1 MSQLYPRSDDS
12 GELKD
17 HGPSDM
23 KKTTGDKQVTGADS
37 SCAGDSTVERLV
49 LTDHERM
56 MIMRR
61 ASRGL
66 VRVIVAQ
73 ALVAALVVL
82 VSALVAGSAA
92 ALSALIGAA
101 AYFVPNAL
109 FAMRLLFG
117 FFGPVKSSPLTFFAG
132 EAFKLG
138 TAVVVLAL
146 TAWYGRE
153 WLVWPALL
161 LGLVG
166 VLKGYVLLLLFRK
179 LP

>member
-1 MSQLYPRSDDS
+1 MNQQYRPSGGTAANQSDIGQNLS
-12 GELKD
+12 GND
-17 HGPSDM
+17 D
-23 KKTTGDKQVTGADS
+23 VTGADLTD
-37 SCAGDSTVERLV
+37 AGNDADQRLV
-49 LTDHERM
+49 LSDQERM

-61 ASRGL
+61 ASHGL

-73 ALVAALVVL
+73 AVVAFVVVL
-82 VSALVAGSAA
+82 LCGLVSGSAA
-92 ALSALIGAA
+92 AISALIGAA

-117 FFGPVKSSPLTFFAG
+117 FLGPVKSSPFTFFVG

-146 TAWYGRE
+146 AAWYGRE